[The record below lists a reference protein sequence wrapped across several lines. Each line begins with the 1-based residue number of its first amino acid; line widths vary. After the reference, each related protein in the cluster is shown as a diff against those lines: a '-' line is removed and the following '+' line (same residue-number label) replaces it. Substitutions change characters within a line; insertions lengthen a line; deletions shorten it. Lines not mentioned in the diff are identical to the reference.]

1 MKNRI
6 IKDGVTYE
14 YHKGTETE
22 DPFRACA
29 LCHLKRIGCREACKL
44 FYTGEWGYFTNAD
57 HSQVT
62 SAMSDEDILFITLV
76 GLDKA
81 KDIPTNTGTAADA
94 AKSYI
99 GVLKNLISEHMKEK
113 GDRQ

>member
-1 MKNRI
+1 MKA
-6 IKDGVTYE
+6 
-14 YHKGTETE
+14 TEAE
-22 DPFRACA
+22 KEAK
-29 LCHLKRIGCREACKL
+29 KRYYYAHHEKMLEKARK
-44 FYTGEWGYFTNAD
+44 Y

-62 SAMSDEDILFITLV
+62 STMSDEDILFITLV

-113 GDRQ
+113 GE